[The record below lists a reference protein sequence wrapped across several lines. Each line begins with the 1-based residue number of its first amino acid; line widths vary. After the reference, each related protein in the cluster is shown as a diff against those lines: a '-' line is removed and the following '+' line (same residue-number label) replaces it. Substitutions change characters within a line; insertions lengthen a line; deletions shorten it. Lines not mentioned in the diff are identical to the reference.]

1 MYRSRNSNPS
11 QPNQSPCYWTNMPRL
26 STQRTQ
32 TVQLKRWEACL
43 YKFDGHTPE
52 KSRNGWDTGSHHPRP
67 CLHLNWLR
75 LPSSSSC
82 PLPPNLPLLSSPPRL
97 NSREVVNLFFLLH
110 QLVSWLPFPT
120 IVNDK
125 VLWEW
130 NVLPVFLRQPRSE
143 SSHITNPIPSS
154 ICNKRN
160 TMIFYQY
167 TPPPILPCRQMSS

>member
-26 STQRTQ
+26 STLRTQ
-32 TVQLKRWEACL
+32 TVQLKRWEACF
-43 YKFDGHTPE
+43 YKWTHTR

-120 IVNDK
+120 TVNNK
-125 VLWEW
+125 VLSCLVGVECITCISASTLKWE
-130 NVLPVFLRQPRSE
+130 LPHHKS
-143 SSHITNPIPSS
+143 NP
-154 ICNKRN
+154 
-160 TMIFYQY
+160 TQH
-167 TPPPILPCRQMSS
+167 LQ